1 MDELIF
7 ALLFIVLV
15 ASAIYKY
22 CELQHQINLCMIFSL
37 EKQKNG
43 IKYRHNYTF
52 PILYPVSSVFLN

>member
-22 CELQHQINLCMIFSL
+22 CELQHQINLCMIF
-37 EKQKNG
+37 
-43 IKYRHNYTF
+43 I
-52 PILYPVSSVFLN
+52 FLCAQFIYHK